1 MRSSGKNKLWN
12 KRGNILTENIIFII
26 LNLVFLSI
34 LIVFLF
40 SKMGAAAVL
49 EEMHAKQIALM
60 ISAAEPGM
68 TIHLDMEN
76 AIKIAKKE
84 GINLNKITT
93 IKDNIITVQLREKGG
108 FSYSFFNDV
117 DVSVYPDTTNPEDIT
132 DYVIKINNYKNE

>member
-68 TIHLDMEN
+68 TIHLEMEKAVN
-76 AIKIAKKE
+76 IVKKE
-84 GINLNKITT
+84 GRNLNDVII
-93 IKDNIITVQLREKGG
+93 IKDNVVTVQLREKGG
-108 FSYSFFNDV
+108 ASYSFFNDV
-117 DVSVYPDTTNPEDIT
+117 NVSANFDTSTNKGYFFVVDE
-132 DYVIKINNYKNE
+132 NE

>member
-1 MRSSGKNKLWN
+1 MRSLGENKLKN

-34 LIVFLF
+34 LIVFLV
-40 SKMGAAAVL
+40 SKMSAAAVL

-76 AIKIAKKE
+76 AINIAKKE
-84 GINLNKITT
+84 GINSGDVVT
-93 IKDNIITVQLREKGG
+93 IKENVVTVKLREKGG
-108 FSYSFFNDV
+108 YSYSFFNNV
-117 DVSVYPDTTNPEDIT
+117 DARPNFDTLTNKGYFFVVD
-132 DYVIKINNYKNE
+132 KNE